1 MRIGVPKETA
11 AGEHRVAL
19 VPEVVSKLKAKGLD
33 VVVQSGA
40 GEDALLTDAAYIAAG
55 AEITPDAAKV
65 WGSDVVVTIAPPDPQ
80 AIRGLGSGSILIGFL
95 APLTSPQTTR
105 ALAEAKATAFAMEAI
120 PRISRAQ
127 AMDALSSQANVA
139 GYRAALLGAEEMGRF
154 YPMLMTAAGTIPP
167 AKVLVLGVGVA
178 GLQALATA
186 KRLGARTTGY
196 DVRPEVAEQVESL
209 GAQWLDLGIEA
220 SGEGGYARELTE
232 QERAQ
237 QQQALTDA
245 IKGFDVVITTA
256 LVPGRPAPRLVTAEA
271 VEGMKPGSVIV
282 DLAGEAG
289 GNCELTEPGQ
299 TTVKHDVKIVSPL
312 NLPAGMAE
320 HSSQLF
326 ARNVQA
332 LLDLFVGEDGELQ
345 LDFDDE
351 IVKGACIMRDGEIVN
366 PGSESGSGGL
376 MILASTLTT
385 NLAILVLAGFI
396 GFVVISKVPNTLHTP
411 LMSGTNAIHGIVLLG
426 GLLVVGASG
435 NGTFNKVILVIAIA
449 FGTINVVGGF
459 LVTDRM
465 LEMFKSKPKSAGR
478 GRQGKASRERAS
490 AGNVLPAGPEL
501 PGRPLHRRLRAVHP
515 GAARALGP
523 DDRGTGQPHRGR
535 RHDDRSDRHASEPG
549 RGQLGADRDRRGAR
563 HRRRHPG
570 AHAR

>member
-19 VPEVVSKLKAKGLD
+19 VPEVVGKLKAKGLD

-40 GEDALLTDAAYIAAG
+40 GADALLTDAAFAEAG
-55 AEITPDAAKV
+55 ATISSDAGEI
-65 WGSDVVVTIAPPDPQ
+65 WGSDVVVTIAPPDPEQ
-80 AIRGLGSGSILIGFL
+80 IRSLGSGSILIGFL
-95 APLTSPQTTR
+95 APLTSPATTR
-105 ALAEAKATAFAMEAI
+105 ALADKHATAFAMEAI

-127 AMDALSSQANVA
+127 AMDALSSQSNVA

-196 DVRPEVAEQVESL
+196 DVRPEVAEQVQSL
-209 GAQWLDLGIEA
+209 GAQWLDLGVEA

-232 QERAQ
+232 QERAS

-256 LVPGRPAPRLVTAEA
+256 LVPGRPAPTLVTAEA

-289 GNCELTEPGQ
+289 GNCELTVPGE
-299 TTVKHDVKIVSPL
+299 TVVRYDVKIVSPL

-326 ARNVQA
+326 ARNVLA
-332 LLDLFVGEDGELQ
+332 LLELFIGEDGALHM
-345 LDFDDE
+345 DFEDE
-351 IVKGACIMRDGEIVN
+351 IISGACIVRDGEIVN
-366 PGSESGSGGL
+366 PGAKAAVE
-376 MILASTLTT
+376 
-385 NLAILVLAGFI
+385 
-396 GFVVISKVPNTLHTP
+396 VP
-411 LMSGTNAIHGIVLLG
+411 A
-426 GLLVVGASG
+426 
-435 NGTFNKVILVIAIA
+435 
-449 FGTINVVGGF
+449 
-459 LVTDRM
+459 
-465 LEMFKSKPKSAGR
+465 
-478 GRQGKASRERAS
+478 
-490 AGNVLPAGPEL
+490 
-501 PGRPLHRRLRAVHP
+501 
-515 GAARALGP
+515 
-523 DDRGTGQPHRGR
+523 
-535 RHDDRSDRHASEPG
+535 
-549 RGQLGADRDRRGAR
+549 
-563 HRRRHPG
+563 
-570 AHAR
+570 

>member
-1 MRIGVPKETA
+1 M
-11 AGEHRVAL
+11 GERRVAL

-33 VVVQSGA
+33 VVVQSDAGA
-40 GEDALLTDAAYIAAG
+40 DAMLTDAAFAAAG
-55 AEITPDAAKV
+55 AQIATDAAEV
-65 WGSDVVVTIAPPDPQ
+65 WHSDVVVTIAPPDPQ

-105 ALAEAKATAFAMEAI
+105 ALADAKATAFAMEAI

-127 AMDALSSQANVA
+127 AMDALSSQSNVA

-209 GAQWLDLGIEA
+209 GAQWLDLGLEA

-232 QERAQ
+232 GERAR

-289 GNCELTEPGQ
+289 GNCELTEPGE
-299 TTVKHDVKIVSPL
+299 TVVRHDVKIVSPL
-312 NLPAGMAE
+312 NLPASMAE
-320 HSSQLF
+320 HASQLF
-326 ARNVQA
+326 ARNVQS
-332 LLDLFVGEDGELQ
+332 LLDLFVGEDGALQ

-351 IVKGACIMRDGEIVN
+351 IVKGACIVRDGEIV
-366 PGSESGSGGL
+366 
-376 MILASTLTT
+376 
-385 NLAILVLAGFI
+385 
-396 GFVVISKVPNTLHTP
+396 
-411 LMSGTNAIHGIVLLG
+411 
-426 GLLVVGASG
+426 
-435 NGTFNKVILVIAIA
+435 
-449 FGTINVVGGF
+449 
-459 LVTDRM
+459 
-465 LEMFKSKPKSAGR
+465 
-478 GRQGKASRERAS
+478 
-490 AGNVLPAGPEL
+490 
-501 PGRPLHRRLRAVHP
+501 HP
-515 GAARALGP
+515 GAKAAVEAAGV
-523 DDRGTGQPHRGR
+523 
-535 RHDDRSDRHASEPG
+535 APG
-549 RGQLGADRDRRGAR
+549 GGDPQ
-563 HRRRHPG
+563 
-570 AHAR
+570 